1 MRPDRII
8 VGEVR
13 SAEALDM
20 LQAMNTG
27 HEGSLSTI
35 HANSPRDAL
44 SRLET
49 MILMA
54 GTNLP
59 DRAMREQITSALDL
73 IVQVSRLADGTRR
86 VSSIVEVTGMEGQV
100 TATQEI
106 YRYKRRGIAQDGTV
120 IGDYEPTG
128 IRPAFSE
135 RLAVAGVDLPIGMFT
150 EAHSR

>member
-1 MRPDRII
+1 
-8 VGEVR
+8 
-13 SAEALDM
+13 
-20 LQAMNTG
+20 
-27 HEGSLSTI
+27 
-35 HANSPRDAL
+35 
-44 SRLET
+44 
-49 MILMA
+49 
-54 GTNLP
+54 
-59 DRAMREQITSALDL
+59 MREQITSALDL